1 LARCIKKYGQYA
13 EIVKNIYELKIVVL
27 PSKGTASEVAGI
39 VSATMF
45 KNTVKL
51 SNIVTP
57 VKTGDS
63 IRFIGFLVFM
73 IWDSPEF

>member
-1 LARCIKKYGQYA
+1 MLFCSRKKV
-13 EIVKNIYELKIVVL
+13 EICL

-57 VKTGDS
+57 AKGKPKGEHKQQKIQV
-63 IRFIGFLVFM
+63 IREATYLKLF
-73 IWDSPEF
+73 